1 VKHKDGV
8 RAQVRLGAPLQFQA
22 GSGDFDLDH
31 DQDVQVGDTFWLRAM
46 PAQAWEVTVL
56 TSSGLA
62 RLESG
67 AMWAFEAVE
76 HLLDERGSWL
86 RADHVREV
94 M

>member
-1 VKHKDGV
+1 VK
-8 RAQVRLGAPLQFQA
+8 AA
-22 GSGDFDLDH
+22 SNNT
-31 DQDVQVGDTFWLRAM
+31 QDVQVGDTFWLRAM